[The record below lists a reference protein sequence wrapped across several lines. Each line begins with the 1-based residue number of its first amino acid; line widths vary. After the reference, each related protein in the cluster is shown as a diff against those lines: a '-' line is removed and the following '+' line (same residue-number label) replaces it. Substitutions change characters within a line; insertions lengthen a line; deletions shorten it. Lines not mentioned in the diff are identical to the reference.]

1 MDLFSAASSHK
12 VSANKT
18 KILFSKNVSLGLA
31 QSLSSGLAV
40 TKDFGKY
47 LGVPVLHQRITKQ
60 TYRFIIESM
69 QQKLAT
75 RKAENLSLAGRIA
88 LCKPIL
94 ARSSSFV
101 SDAVS
106 FTPEVHLQ

>member
-1 MDLFSAASSHK
+1 LALFSAASSHK

-18 KILFSKNVSLGLA
+18 KILFSKNGLALGLA
-31 QSLSSGLAV
+31 QSLSSISGLAV

-60 TYRFIIESM
+60 TYRFIIESV

-88 LCKPIL
+88 L
-94 ARSSSFV
+94 
-101 SDAVS
+101 
-106 FTPEVHLQ
+106 